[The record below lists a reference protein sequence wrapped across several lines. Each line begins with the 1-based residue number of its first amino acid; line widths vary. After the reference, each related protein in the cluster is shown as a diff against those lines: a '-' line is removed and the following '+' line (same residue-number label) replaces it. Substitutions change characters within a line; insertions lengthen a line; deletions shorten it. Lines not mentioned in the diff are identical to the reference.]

1 MQLGKNLI
9 IRLLC
14 LSRLSIVKT
23 FDSTLTQF
31 DILLSISYD
40 FSSESQHESTE
51 EIDILEGL
59 NNLPDL
65 LYQQKFK
72 PVGDHFVR

>member
-23 FDSTLTQF
+23 FDSTPTQF
-31 DILLSISYD
+31 DLLSTSYD
-40 FSSESQHESTE
+40 FSSESQLESTE

>member
-9 IRLLC
+9 IHLLC
-14 LSRLSIVKT
+14 LSIVKT

-51 EIDILEGL
+51 ETDILEGL